1 MPPAKK
7 KTEEEEAL
15 CPCISHSVMN
25 ACMYCARLP
34 VDVCPFMHAKCL
46 TVPDHHQSA
55 TRPLW
60 SDTYQPAPEP
70 ILLTTSKEHKSNPM
84 FHLCVCHPLPLRGN
98 LAILTSTNSC
108 CRFLT
113 HPTRE
118 RSIQI
123 IISRK
128 HTVGSLP
135 SFTCFFFFPPTFSP
149 SGSLS

>member
-7 KTEEEEAL
+7 KKEEEGL
-15 CPCISHSVMN
+15 CPCISYSVMN
-25 ACMYCARLP
+25 ACMYFARLP

-70 ILLTTSKEHKSNPM
+70 ILLTTSREHKSNPM
-84 FHLCVCHPLPLRGN
+84 FHLCVCHPLPWGEILRSWPPPIHV
-98 LAILTSTNSC
+98 AAS
-108 CRFLT
+108 LT
-113 HPTRE
+113 HPTWE

-135 SFTCFFFFPPTFSP
+135 SFTCFFFFPTTFSP